1 MVMTFSISGAT
12 RPRDGF
18 MITPPAAY
26 VAENYLFRHV
36 PIYAGYCNEFA
47 VLTCA
52 AGRLKA
58 DMALLSELRYPT
70 RWYSKSIAAILA
82 VSFFM
87 FVAAA
92 IISGFLVYN
101 IVTPRS
107 GNQPIDLSSFPGH
120 PEQISYSVENL
131 GKREGWFFPGL
142 KSAPTILLCPGYGE
156 GREELLPLATALQ
169 EQGYNVTLVQFTGE
183 GPKSTIETTLGY
195 REVQELR
202 AAMSSLAQRTDV
214 DSSRFGLWGTD
225 LGGYAALSLAESDPR
240 VRAIAI
246 ESVYD
251 RPQEML
257 RILVNRYGIGSLPL
271 LPRFAEKGFEWLNYS
286 DAGVPPLTQRLP
298 RLAGVPKLFIEASD
312 QPELSQVTSR
322 LFVAAPE
329 PKERATLLRGNY
341 AGMLDD
347 EKRSYEN
354 RIASFFLSNL
364 PR

>member
-1 MVMTFSISGAT
+1 
-12 RPRDGF
+12 
-18 MITPPAAY
+18 
-26 VAENYLFRHV
+26 
-36 PIYAGYCNEFA
+36 
-47 VLTCA
+47 
-52 AGRLKA
+52 
-58 DMALLSELRYPT
+58 MALLSEFRYPT
-70 RWYSKSIAAILA
+70 RWYSKSIAAVLA
-82 VSFFM
+82 LSFFT

-107 GNQPIDLSSFPGH
+107 GSQPIDLANFPGH
-120 PEQISYSVENL
+120 PELISYSVESV
-131 GKREGWFFPGL
+131 GTREGWFFPGL

-169 EQGYNVTLVQFTGE
+169 EQGYNVTLVQFTGY
-183 GPKSTIETTLGY
+183 GPRRIETTLGY

-202 AAMSSLAQRTDV
+202 AALSALAQRTDV
-214 DSSRFGLWGTD
+214 DKSRFGLWGTD
-225 LGGYAALSLAESDPR
+225 MGAYAALSLAESDPR
-240 VRAIAI
+240 VRGIAI

-271 LPRFAEKGFEWLNYS
+271 LPKFAERAFEWLNYS
-286 DAGVPPLTQRLP
+286 DAGVPPLAQRLS

-312 QPELSQVTSR
+312 SPELAKLTGL
-322 LFVAAPE
+322 LFLAAPE
-329 PKERATLLRGNY
+329 PRERATLVHGNY
-341 AGMLDD
+341 AGMLDE

>member
-1 MVMTFSISGAT
+1 M
-12 RPRDGF
+12 P
-18 MITPPAAY
+18 
-26 VAENYLFRHV
+26 L
-36 PIYAGYCNEFA
+36 
-47 VLTCA
+47 LT
-52 AGRLKA
+52 
-58 DMALLSELRYPT
+58 EIRYPT
-70 RWYSKSIAAILA
+70 HWYSKSIAALLA
-82 VSFFM
+82 LSFFT

-107 GNQPIDLSSFPGH
+107 GSQPIDLANFPGH
-120 PEQISYSVENL
+120 PEQISYSV
-131 GKREGWFFPGL
+131 GSAGTREGWFFPGL

-169 EQGYNVTLVQFTGE
+169 EQGYNVTLLQFTSNGAK
-183 GPKSTIETTLGY
+183 GIETTLGY
-195 REVQELR
+195 REVLQLR
-202 AAMSSLAQRTDV
+202 AAVSTLAQRSDV
-214 DSSRFGLWGTD
+214 DRSRFGLWGTD
-225 LGGYAALSLAESDPR
+225 MGSYAALSLAESDPR

-257 RILVNRYGIGSLPL
+257 RLLVNRYGIGSLPL
-271 LPRFAEKGFEWLNYS
+271 LPKFAEKAFDWLNYR
-286 DAGVPPLTQRLP
+286 DAAAPPLDQRLS

-312 QPELSQVTSR
+312 NPDLAKSTGR
-322 LFVAAPE
+322 LFVEAPE
-329 PKERATLLRGNY
+329 PKEQVTILRGNY
-341 AGMLDD
+341 AGMLDE